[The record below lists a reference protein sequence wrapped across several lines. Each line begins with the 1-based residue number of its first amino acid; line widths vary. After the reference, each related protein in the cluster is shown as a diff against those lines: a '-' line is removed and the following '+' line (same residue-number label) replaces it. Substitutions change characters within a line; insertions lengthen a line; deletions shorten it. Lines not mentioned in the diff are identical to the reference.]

1 MLALI
6 QHFKGVKRLKLTEKE
21 ISEVVG
27 VQKPKNSRLYK
38 IVID

>member
-1 MLALI
+1 
-6 QHFKGVKRLKLTEKE
+6 VKRLKLTEKE

-27 VQKPKNSRLYK
+27 VSKAKKNSRLYK